1 MLIKEWLKNILG
13 PSNIRSL
20 RLRSFG
26 CFSTMHNISIILKI
40 NTELVY
46 EISHNLSGLIVGENH
61 QIMVEVDELK
71 KVLNFEVEAI
81 GFDGWRHQDDV
92 VVEVFVELLDYL
104 ALLSRPRDQSEF
116 QCVVSSSHLSD
127 MVKEN
132 GVSLQSCPG
141 VNDYQSSILA
151 LVLDELGLNERQSH
165 R

>member
-1 MLIKEWLKNILG
+1 
-13 PSNIRSL
+13 
-20 RLRSFG
+20 
-26 CFSTMHNISIILKI
+26 
-40 NTELVY
+40 
-46 EISHNLSGLIVGENH
+46 
-61 QIMVEVDELK
+61 MVEVDELK

-141 VNDYQSSILA
+141 VNDHQSSILA

>member
-1 MLIKEWLKNILG
+1 V
-13 PSNIRSL
+13 
-20 RLRSFG
+20 
-26 CFSTMHNISIILKI
+26 HDISIILKI

-46 EISHNLSGLIVGENH
+46 EISDNLSGLVVGENH
-61 QIMVEVDELK
+61 QIVMEVDELK
-71 KVLNFEVEAI
+71 KILNLEVEAVRL
-81 GFDGWRHQDDV
+81 DGWCHQDDV